1 MEVTKPNTKETIRVT
16 QEHFIIELFCRVDD
30 MLPKMPEH
38 KQAKLSLSEL
48 VTLGLLLALK
58 ASSQHAF
65 YRWIRQNWIDLFPN
79 LPDRTRLFRRLK
91 VQRKLTEKF
100 LAEPTLFGVI
110 DSYGIELCHPIRE
123 NHQPKRNR
131 IGRKG
136 FASWKWIVGAKFC
149 LLTNKFGL
157 ITDWSVKTANVSDQE
172 FLPLVERVSEQ
183 MIVLA
188 DVNFRRKTNQPEN
201 LKLCRRGEWNDRM
214 LIETVFSLLSQVC
227 KLKHLRQRVW
237 AYLEMRLAFT
247 VALFNLL
254 QQWRGLNID
263 EHGVSHLSLAE
274 FSL

>member
-1 MEVTKPNTKETIRVT
+1 MT

-30 MLPKMPEH
+30 MLPKTQEH
-38 KQAKLSLSEL
+38 IQAKLSISEL
-48 VTLGLLLALK
+48 VTLGLLFALK
-58 ASSQHAF
+58 GNSQHAF
-65 YRWIRQNWIDLFPN
+65 YRWVKQNWIDLFPD
-79 LPDRTRLFRRLK
+79 LPERTRLFRRLK
-91 VQRKLTEKF
+91 THRKLTEKF
-100 LAEPTLFGVI
+100 LAEPTVFGVI

-123 NHQPKRNR
+123 VHQPNRKR

-136 FASWKWIVGAKFC
+136 FASWKWIVGGKFC

-157 ITDWSVKTANVSDQE
+157 VTDWSVKPANVSDQE
-172 FLPLVERVSEQ
+172 FLPLVENVSDR

-188 DVNFRRKTNQPEN
+188 DTGFRRKINQPEN
-201 LKLCRRGEWNDRM
+201 LKICRRGEWNDRM

-237 AYLEMRLAFT
+237 AYFEMRLAYT

-254 QQWRGLNID
+254 QQWNGLNFD
-263 EHGVSHLSLAE
+263 ENGISHLSLAE

>member
-1 MEVTKPNTKETIRVT
+1 MT

-30 MLPKMPEH
+30 LLPKTPEH
-38 KQAKLSLSEL
+38 LQAKLSRSEL
-48 VTLGLLLALK
+48 VTLGLLFVLK
-58 ASSQHAF
+58 GSSQHAF
-65 YRWIRQNWIDLFPN
+65 YRWIKQNWINLFPA
-79 LPDRTRLFRRLK
+79 LPERTRLFRRLK
-91 VQRKLTEKF
+91 THQRVTEKF

-123 NHQPKRNR
+123 RHHAHRER
-131 IGRKG
+131 IGKKG
-136 FASWKWIVGAKFC
+136 YASWRWIVGGKLC

-157 ITDWSVKTANVSDQE
+157 VTAWQVATANVSDQS
-172 FLPLVERVSEQ
+172 FLPLVEAVSEK

-188 DVNFRRKTNQPEN
+188 DKGFRRKTDQPEN
-201 LKLCRRGEWNDRM
+201 LKICAKGEWNDRM

-237 AYLEMRLAFT
+237 AYFEMRLAFT

-254 QQWRGLNID
+254 QQWNGLNFD
-263 EHGVSHLSLAE
+263 EYGVSHLKLAE

>member
-1 MEVTKPNTKETIRVT
+1 MT

-30 MLPKMPEH
+30 MLPKTREH
-38 KQAKLSLSEL
+38 CQAKLSTSEL

-58 ASSQHAF
+58 GVSQRAF
-65 YRWIRQNWIDLFPN
+65 YRWIQQNWKDLFPN
-79 LPDRTRLFRRLK
+79 LPELTRLFRRLK
-91 VQRKLTEKF
+91 AHRCLSEKF

-123 NHQPKRNR
+123 NHQPKRKR
-131 IGRKG
+131 IGKKG
-136 FASWKWIVGAKFC
+136 YASWRWIVGAKLC

-157 ITDWSVKTANVSDQE
+157 VTDWQIKTANVSDTK
-172 FLPLVERVSEQ
+172 FLPLVEAVRNK

-188 DVNFRRKTNQPEN
+188 DKAFKRRKNQPEN
-201 LKLCRRGEWNDRM
+201 LKICSRGEWNDRM

-227 KLKHLRQRVW
+227 KLKYLRQRVW
-237 AYLEMRLAFT
+237 EYFQMRLGFT

-254 QQWRGLNID
+254 QQWNGLNFD
-263 EHGVSHLSLAE
+263 KNGVLHLSLAE